1 MSTSSEHKRREIP
14 IEGQLLLCIGA
25 LLLMVGLMYY
35 SVISSY
41 PSGEPLD
48 VSGFVA
54 LWFKEILVLG
64 LVVVGLF
71 IGIAAWLVRLIRR
84 MVGRGK
90 NAL

>member
-1 MSTSSEHKRREIP
+1 MP

-25 LLLMVGLMYY
+25 LLLMVGLMCY
-35 SVISSY
+35 SAIYSY
-41 PSGEPLD
+41 PSGELLD
-48 VSGFVA
+48 ASGFVA

-64 LVVVGLF
+64 IVVVGLF

-84 MVGRGK
+84 MVGRDK